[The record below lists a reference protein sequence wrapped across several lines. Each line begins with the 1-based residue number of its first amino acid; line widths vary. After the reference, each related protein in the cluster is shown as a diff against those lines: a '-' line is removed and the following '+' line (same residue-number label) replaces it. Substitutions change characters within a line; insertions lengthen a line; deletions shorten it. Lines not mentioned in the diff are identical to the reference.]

1 MLVIRL
7 SPHRD
12 ARPRRISKPV
22 CACMYMCVCACVR
35 VLLLYQCGYIYNWNE
50 AQHVIWLLPL
60 LPIVF
65 WVAALGPS
73 WGLQH
78 DAAVGICGVYVFFI
92 FFAFLFCRRASTRPI
107 SRLSCDQCIDYYLRS
122 IDPPTK
128 IVCLALNTWI
138 DYVCIITKVKDIKDW
153 IIAKI
158 QILYIHKI
166 IL

>member
-12 ARPRRISKPV
+12 ARPRHISKPV
-22 CACMYMCVCACVR
+22 CVCVLVCICVYVCVC

-78 DAAVGICGVYVFFI
+78 DAAVAICGVYVFS
-92 FFAFLFCRRASTRPI
+92 FFAFLFCRRHQRGQLAACRAINVSIIICALSILQRRSFVLRWINELITFAS
-107 SRLSCDQCIDYYLRS
+107 L
-122 IDPPTK
+122 
-128 IVCLALNTWI
+128 
-138 DYVCIITKVKDIKDW
+138 TKVKDIKDLNHC
-153 IIAKI
+153 KNSNT
-158 QILYIHKI
+158 LYT
-166 IL
+166 